1 MGRSN
6 KTGGSRGYAFIEFKF
21 HEVAK
26 TAAETMN
33 NYLFFDKLL
42 KCELVPEE
50 KVRPTMFR
58 GKINPKQPPA
68 RKARAIAKQQVN
80 KQRDERQEQK
90 RRRKQLQALKKTA
103 AKLQSMGVEYSV
115 DLPTIEKEIL
125 ERKARLKG
133 KFKTSGSLLAYLKYY
148 CLPSDD

>member
-1 MGRSN
+1 
-6 KTGGSRGYAFIEFKF
+6 
-21 HEVAK
+21 
-26 TAAETMN
+26 
-33 NYLFFDKLL
+33 
-42 KCELVPEE
+42 
-50 KVRPTMFR
+50 MFR

-68 RKARAIAKQQVN
+68 RKARAVAKQQVN

-90 RRRKQLQALKKTA
+90 RRRKQLQVLKKTA

-148 CLPSDD
+148 TAYPQMIEHIVTL